1 MCTVIE
7 RKAQVQ
13 ACKCAHIY
21 EHLHTS
27 ELQQSPV
34 VEFNKD
40 NSAGSC
46 SYAWHQHDNIITKLN
61 G

>member
-1 MCTVIE
+1 MSTVID

-21 EHLHTS
+21 EHLQTS

-46 SYAWHQHDNIITKLN
+46 SYA
-61 G
+61 